1 MRRPASS
8 IQVLRLNVTA
18 LFVFC
23 GTALAQNATFK
34 AKVPLVAL
42 PVTVVDKTGK
52 PVDGLSEADFVLLDN
67 GNPRAVHVAP
77 SGVYSSKISL
87 VVVIQTSDISKA
99 ALLKVRKT
107 GSMIDGYVTGQGGEA
122 SVLSAENSVK
132 IVQDFTPNGTLVRD
146 AFASL
151 RPGDG
156 SGGRVLDGVDRAIRM
171 LSTKPSDRRCLV
183 LAIGESRDRGSKAKA
198 TDVLTEAQREN
209 VTIYTVTYSAYL
221 TPFTTKASDLQAQ
234 SSGGVS
240 VLAIAMEIGRLAKQ
254 NIGTALAEYTG
265 GRHVNFATL
274 HGLEDDFASI
284 GKEIHSQYL
293 LTFTPPSDAA
303 PSFHTIA
310 VRVRGRPNL
319 TIRTRSGYWTEG
331 LDSPETAPAHYLAH
345 SQ

>member
-1 MRRPASS
+1 M
-8 IQVLRLNVTA
+8 A
-18 LFVFC
+18 LFAFC
-23 GTALAQNATFK
+23 GIAFAQNATFK

-42 PVTVVDKTGK
+42 PVTVMDKAGK
-52 PVDGLSEADFVLLDN
+52 PVDGLSESEFVLLDN
-67 GNPRAVHVAP
+67 GDPKAVHVDP
-77 SGVYSSKISL
+77 SGVYTSKISL
-87 VVVIQTSDISKA
+87 VVVIQTSGISKA

-107 GSMIDGYVTGQGGEA
+107 GSMIDGYITGEGGEV
-122 SVLSAENSVK
+122 SVLSAEDAVNV
-132 IVQDFTPNGTLVRD
+132 VQYFTPDGMLVRE

-151 RPGDG
+151 KPGDER
-156 SGGRVLDGVDRAIRM
+156 SGHVLDGVERAIRM
-171 LSTKPSDRRCLV
+171 LSTKPSGRRRLV
-183 LAIGESRDRGSKAKA
+183 LVISESRDRGSKAKV
-198 TDVLTEAQREN
+198 TDVLAEAQREN

-234 SSGGVS
+234 SSGGLS

-254 NIGTALAEYTG
+254 NIGTALAGYTG

-310 VRVRGRPNL
+310 VRVRDRPNL
-319 TIRTRSGYWTEG
+319 TIRTRPGYWSEG
-331 LDSPETAPAHYLAH
+331 PMR
-345 SQ
+345 